1 LIVEDSAAERAG
13 LEIGDVIV
21 GIDGDEVEGPFDLT
35 KRILGSAP
43 GDSID
48 LEIMRDGRRQT
59 LTAELGEHEGF
70 DVEAFE
76 MKMEGLN
83 ERLENLD
90 IHIEGLDEHL
100 EDLSLHIDED
110 IDIEGLQR
118 KIIAISSHRPMLG
131 VQLVEATPELREH
144 MGSDSEAGVLVSKV
158 LPDMPAEEAG
168 VEVGDLIVGVDG
180 ENIEDAGDLIS
191 ALRKKA
197 GETIRVDVIRD
208 GRALSLDV
216 SLPEREE
223 GNVWIQKP
231 RT

>member
-1 LIVEDSAAERAG
+1 MS
-13 LEIGDVIV
+13 
-21 GIDGDEVEGPFDLT
+21 
-35 KRILGSAP
+35 
-43 GDSID
+43 
-48 LEIMRDGRRQT
+48 DGRRQT

-197 GETIRVDVIRD
+197 GETIRVEVIRD
-208 GRALSLDV
+208 GRPVSLDV
-216 SLPEREE
+216 FLPEREE
-223 GNVWIQKP
+223 KVMKLHKP